1 MAYPIHSPLTPAGAP
16 VTSCDLDE
24 ACLALDC
31 NEVMDEFGDM
41 LLESNDG
48 QEFLAYYCGLD
59 YVEKLPE
66 EPESGK

>member
-1 MAYPIHSPLTPAGAP
+1 
-16 VTSCDLDE
+16 
-24 ACLALDC
+24 
-31 NEVMDEFGDM
+31 MDEFGDM